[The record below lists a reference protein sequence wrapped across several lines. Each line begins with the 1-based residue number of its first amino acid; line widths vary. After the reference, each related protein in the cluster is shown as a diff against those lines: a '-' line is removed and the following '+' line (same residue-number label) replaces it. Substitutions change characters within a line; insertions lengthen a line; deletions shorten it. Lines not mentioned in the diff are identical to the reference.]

1 MFNKAFGKDVLE
13 RAVKA
18 FAASAASVFAAD
30 KVANVLQVNWSEV
43 FGVGGGAAV
52 VSALL
57 SLASYKAGNT
67 GTASAVKEVA
77 YEVYEGKHRAL

>member
-1 MFNKAFGKDVLE
+1 MFTKAFVKDVVE

-18 FAASAASVFAAD
+18 FGASAASVFAAD
-30 KVANVLQVNWSEV
+30 EVVNLLEVNWADV

-52 VSALL
+52 VSVLL

-77 YEVYEGKHRAL
+77 YEVYEGRHRAL